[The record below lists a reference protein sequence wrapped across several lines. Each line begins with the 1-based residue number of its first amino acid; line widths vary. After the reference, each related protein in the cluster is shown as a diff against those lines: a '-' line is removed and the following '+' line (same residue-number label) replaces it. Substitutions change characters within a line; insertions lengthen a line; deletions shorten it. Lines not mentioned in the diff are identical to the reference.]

1 MNDIIKIV
9 EPLEKSGLLIC
20 SATETVKYE
29 IKKQESGFLGSLM
42 APATASLIKTVA
54 FSLINAITG
63 KGQEGRFLPLLGLLL
78 MMKVLGKGVR
88 RDGRGYNN

>member
-1 MNDIIKIV
+1 
-9 EPLEKSGLLIC
+9 
-20 SATETVKYE
+20 
-29 IKKQESGFLGSLM
+29 M

-88 RDGRGYNN
+88 RDGRG